1 MSASVMTTFLKI
13 NQSIDS
19 KQKKHLLKF
28 VKTFKTFLGDKGLGS
43 HNGAPRMKTKIPGR
57 YKLRVV
63 SKSKNLVERV

>member
-1 MSASVMTTFLKI
+1 MTTFLKI

-28 VKTFKTFLGDKGLGS
+28 VKIFKTFLGDKSFGS
-43 HNGAPRMKTKIPGR
+43 HNGAPRMETKIPGR